1 MDKMPMMMPE
11 SDNRTLALVMFVAG
25 ILVWFLVDSTRPLA
39 HDLLKAVGFFLF
51 GYGLICLSKWKP
63 WHVLSSKEKKMRIL
77 FFIIIALIIIGFIL
91 WILIRT

>member
-1 MDKMPMMMPE
+1 MDKGPIMMPE

-25 ILVWFLVDSTRPLA
+25 ILVWFLIDSKRPLA

-63 WHVLSSKEKKMRIL
+63 WRVLSSKEKKMRIL

-91 WILIRT
+91 WVLIRT

>member
-51 GYGLICLSKWKP
+51 GWR
-63 WHVLSSKEKKMRIL
+63 VLSSKEKKMRIL

-91 WILIRT
+91 WVLIRT